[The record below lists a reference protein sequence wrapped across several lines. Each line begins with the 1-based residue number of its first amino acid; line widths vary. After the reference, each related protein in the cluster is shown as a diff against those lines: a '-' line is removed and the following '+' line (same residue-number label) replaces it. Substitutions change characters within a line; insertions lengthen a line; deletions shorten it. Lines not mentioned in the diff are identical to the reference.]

1 MAEETDKESNQ
12 EEVHHQQPMSTSSLE
27 GTNGSSSI
35 ESIPQATSH
44 SDSYY
49 SSDIG
54 STEHLVVVL
63 EAETSFGSKHDPITQ
78 FIAHNNNNHIG
89 KGGFQNGTCDDM
101 VFSNDMLDAASPRGL
116 MIHRGSLTNGTTS
129 PVAPSPGG
137 VGSSTGGEPGMSSS
151 DGTRRHSKSS
161 SLPHGVK
168 LCSEK
173 DGDSQ
178 NGSNGQK
185 QGSSS
190 SSEENIARDEDQAS
204 SMSSDKWASL
214 EEELRKAQSEL
225 KAKNAEV
232 EQLKGIREQVEGE
245 LEDLTASLFQVGV
258 SFLIFFYIV
267 KHSRYFK
274 DHLFSS
280 CCFTAS
286 LGELSREKLFHIRL
300 TR

>member
-12 EEVHHQQPMSTSSLE
+12 EESHHQQPMSNSLE

-78 FIAHNNNNHIG
+78 FITHNNNNVNG
-89 KGGFQNGTCDDM
+89 KGGFQNGLSED
-101 VFSNDMLDAASPRGL
+101 VFSNGVVV
-116 MIHRGSLTNGTTS
+116 HRGSLTNGTTS
-129 PVAPSPGG
+129 PTGVSPVGASGG
-137 VGSSTGGEPGMSSS
+137 NECDGIGSNG
-151 DGTRRHSKSS
+151 DGSCRHSKSS

-168 LCSEK
+168 LCPEK
-173 DGDSQ
+173 KGGEVETGAS
-178 NGSNGQK
+178 GISMGAGIRQK
-185 QGSSS
+185 KASSS
-190 SSEENIARDEDQAS
+190 SSMSDENMARDEDRDS
-204 SMSSDKWASL
+204 SMSSDKWANL
-214 EEELRKAQSEL
+214 EEELRKAQTEL

-245 LEDLTASLFQVGV
+245 LEDLTASLFQVRIIHKMI
-258 SFLIFFYIV
+258 S
-267 KHSRYFK
+267 SYF
-274 DHLFSS
+274 H
-280 CCFTAS
+280 AS
-286 LGELSREKLFHIRL
+286 LHFSVLLLQVGLD
-300 TR
+300 